1 MELAMGQTRLE
12 SAATGAPPATRIA
25 RDTEHHQGSPH
36 RSAPRRTPAWLL
48 TLGLVAG
55 LPQPA
60 LAAPSADAGARAYAA
75 VDPFIGTGGEGHTFP
90 GAVVP
95 FGMLQLSP
103 DTQLKQRKEGYD
115 WAAGY
120 RYEDTTIF
128 GFSHTHFSGTGHSD
142 LGDVLVMPIAGE
154 VKLEPG
160 DASKPG
166 SGYHSRFSH
175 EDERAEPGY
184 YAVTLSDYGIRA
196 ELTAGERVGAH
207 RYAFPAGKPAHVLVD
222 LRPSMYDYPGKV
234 SWSRLRLREDGTLT
248 GFRETRGWAAGRQLY
263 FAMRFSQRPSGHAL
277 HSTEQDIAYAG
288 FAPPAA
294 NEPTA
299 RAQIEG
305 RALVGVVDFA
315 PDTRELIVKVS
326 ISPVS
331 EDNAIANL
339 EHGMPG
345 WDFDAMR
352 AAARQ
357 SWSDALAAFEVDAP
371 EPMRRSFHTAVYH
384 TLMAPSLFMDSDGR
398 YRGPDNAVHQA
409 EGYRNVSTFS
419 LWDTYRALHPLL
431 TLIQPEQR
439 NNDIVRSLLAARRHS
454 PYGVLPVWSF
464 HGLETWCMIGYHAVP
479 VIADAYMKGIRGYD
493 VREALDAMVA
503 SASYAPYDGL
513 GHYMQ
518 LGYVPIDK
526 DGEAASK
533 TLEYAYGDWTIARM
547 AQELG
552 DASIAERFERRAGN
566 WRSTFDPDTGFL
578 RAKLSTG
585 AFRTPFDP
593 AASGYGTDYTEGNA
607 WQYSWYVP
615 HDVAGL
621 IAAHG
626 GDAKFVARIDAVFDA
641 DVDPKL
647 FEHMEDITGLIGW
660 YAHGNEPSHHVA
672 YLYAYAGQPWR
683 TQERLKR
690 IMESQYAARADGL
703 AGNDD
708 LGQMSAWFVF
718 TALGFYPVAP
728 GSNEYVI
735 GRPFLDAVT
744 MNLPNGKRFRIVAEN
759 LGDAHPYVGA
769 VTLNGVALERSVV
782 RHEQILAGGE
792 LRFTMQA
799 TPNREWATG
808 TSARPYSMS
817 TAARPGAS
825 APQRQP

>member
-1 MELAMGQTRLE
+1 MSVSKSSTAFAPLFPSALAGQ
-12 SAATGAPPATRIA
+12 GAPQGRMTGRSPVIPA
-25 RDTEHHQGSPH
+25 S
-36 RSAPRRTPAWLL
+36 RSNR
-48 TLGLVAG
+48 
-55 LPQPA
+55 
-60 LAAPSADAGARAYAA
+60 PSGFAKFGARALLFVAIVPASLYAAVPDDAATRAYTA

-95 FGMLQLSP
+95 FGMVQLSP

-120 RYEDTTIF
+120 RYDDSTIF

-142 LGDVLVMPIAGE
+142 LGDILVMPISGE

-160 DASKPG
+160 EVGKPG

-175 EDERAEPGY
+175 DGEEATPGY

-196 ELTAGERVGAH
+196 ELTAGERIGAH
-207 RYAFPAGKPAHVLVD
+207 RYTFPAGKPAHVLVD

-234 SWSRLRLREDGTLT
+234 SWSRLRLHDDGTLT

-263 FAMRFSQRPSGHAL
+263 FAMRFSRPLSGHAL
-277 HSTEQDIAYAG
+277 HNTEQDIVYAG

-294 NEPTA
+294 TDPTA

-305 RALVGVVDFA
+305 RALVGVVDFGA
-315 PDTRELIVKVS
+315 DTRELIVKVS
-326 ISPVS
+326 ISAVS

-339 EHGMPG
+339 DDGMPA
-345 WDFDAMR
+345 WDFDAVR
-352 AAARQ
+352 AAARTA
-357 SWSDALAAFEVDAP
+357 WSEALAVFEVDAP
-371 EPMRRSFHTAVYH
+371 EPMRKSFHTAVYH

-409 EGYRNVSTFS
+409 KGFRNLSTFS

-439 NNDIVRSLLAARRHS
+439 NNDIVNSLLAARRES
-454 PYGVLPVWSF
+454 PYGILPVWAF

-493 VREALDAMVA
+493 TREALDAMVA

-513 GHYMQ
+513 GDYMQ

-533 TLEYAYGDWTIARM
+533 TLEYAFGDWTIARM
-547 AQELG
+547 ARDLG
-552 DASIAERFERRAGN
+552 DTAVAAQFEKRAGN
-566 WRSTFDPDTGFL
+566 WRNTFDPATGFL
-578 RAKLSTG
+578 RAKVSDG
-585 AFRTPFDP
+585 KFREPFDP

-615 HDVAGL
+615 QDVAGL

-626 GDAKFVARIDAVFDA
+626 SDAKFVERIDAVFDA
-641 DVDPKL
+641 TVDPKL

-672 YLYAYAGQPWR
+672 YLYDYAGQPWR
-683 TQERLKR
+683 TQERLKQ
-690 IMESQYAARADGL
+690 IMDTQYAARVDGL

-708 LGQMSAWFVF
+708 LGQMSAWYVF

-744 MNLPNGKRFRIVAEN
+744 MNLPNGKRFRIVADA
-759 LGDAHPYVGA
+759 LDDAHTYIGRVS
-769 VTLNGVALERSVV
+769 LNGKPLERSFI
-782 RHEQILAGGE
+782 RHEEIMAGGE

-799 TPNREWATG
+799 TPNKEWATQVA
-808 TSARPYSMS
+808 ARPYSMS
-817 TAARPGAS
+817 SR
-825 APQRQP
+825 